1 METSN
6 ALKFDSCPHSKA
18 ALENANSHIV
28 EATSN
33 VFWGLGLPPDLT
45 RSTLADYWPR
55 ENQFGK
61 ILMKIKSR
69 LSSEDVETSSDK
81 WKASSPLV
89 NNPKITHQ

>member
-6 ALKFDSCPHSKA
+6 VLKFDSYPHAKA
-18 ALENANSHIV
+18 ALESTNSYTV

-33 VFWGLGLPPDLT
+33 VFWGLGLPPDLM
-45 RSTLADYWPR
+45 RSTLADYWPG

-69 LSSEDVETSSDK
+69 LSLEDAENSGDK

-89 NNPKITHQ
+89 NNPKIVCQ